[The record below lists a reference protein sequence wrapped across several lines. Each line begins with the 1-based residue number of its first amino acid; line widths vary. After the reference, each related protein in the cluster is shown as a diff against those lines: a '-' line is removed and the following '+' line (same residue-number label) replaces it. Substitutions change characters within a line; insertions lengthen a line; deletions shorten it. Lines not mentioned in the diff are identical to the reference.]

1 MEMLREVSRS
11 AMRCVRVVC
20 TGAVVLVATADITSF
35 AHAQQAPASPYLRV
49 NPERILIA
57 DNSSGKPCGECHQNE
72 VAVWKGTKHWS
83 GFDAMHKKE
92 SALNILTAMG
102 YRTAKRQEAVCMRCH
117 YTVGAAATTAIAGVS
132 CESCHGA
139 ARDWIDVHNKFAGG
153 AKDSRDETP
162 ANRATRLGAARA
174 AGMLSPSTDLYGV
187 AANCFDCHTIPME
200 KLVNDGG
207 HKAGNKSFDL
217 VAGIGKIRHNFIGS
231 GTSGTNRAISPER
244 RREIFVVGRLLAYE
258 YALRAAAQATVEG
271 AYSEQVVTNA
281 SAALKRLQE
290 VNSAA
295 RHPAIDEV
303 LATGRK
309 AKLVAGNAA
318 EILAAAN
325 QIRTIGQRYASTLNG
340 ATLAALDP
348 VITGEPATAPVA
360 AAPSAAAAAPTPA
373 VASPPAR
380 GGGAVAAPPAAAA
393 SAGVPPNA
401 GSAGASPQVPARPGV
416 APTAASSVG
425 GSIKPRPDWIVV
437 AGRTGYAE
445 PGECASCHRDAAKAW
460 KQSKHMDTGERRLL
474 GEDSKARKI
483 AAAYGIGADGMQ
495 RPNAICASCH
505 RTVDEGRRSAAALE
519 DGVSCESCHGA
530 GGKFLEPHQD
540 GGNPQAGMRNLK
552 QAAERAQV
560 CAGCHR
566 ITDERLLA
574 AGHSSGADY
583 DIAASMEKIKHWP
596 DGKVHGKRTKAG
608 GTYPAVEAGAL
619 RAAFTAV
626 ANARPIP
633 KVTVVAAPSAGSAPS
648 AAVPAT
654 GSAPNQA
661 QPAATATTQTAVS
674 AAPSPAAPS
683 AVVPSPQVPPRPAV
697 PRSSRR
703 LDAPIAPPRS
713 HAPSTAIISLDL
725 EPLPSMDKMTVS
737 ELLLLIKQRVDKV
750 HAATR
755 RN

>member
-20 TGAVVLVATADITSF
+20 TGAVVLVATAGITSF
-35 AHAQQAPASPYLRV
+35 AHAQQAPASPNLRV

-348 VITGEPATAPVA
+348 VITGEPASAPA
-360 AAPSAAAAAPTPA
+360 AAPSAAPTPVTPTPAAATTPARGAAAPPATAPTTGAAAPTSAGTSPA
-373 VASPPAR
+373 VPPR
-380 GGGAVAAPPAAAA
+380 PAVT
-393 SAGVPPNA
+393 
-401 GSAGASPQVPARPGV
+401 
-416 APTAASSVG
+416 PTAASLPGAPIS
-425 GSIKPRPDWIVV
+425 RPAWIQV

-445 PGECASCHRDAAKAW
+445 AGECASCHRDAAKAW

-661 QPAATATTQTAVS
+661 QPAANATTQTAVS
-674 AAPSPAAPS
+674 AAPNPGAPN
-683 AVVPSPQVPPRPAV
+683 AVGPSPQVLPRPAV
-697 PRSSRR
+697 PRSYRR
-703 LDAPIAPPRS
+703 LEAPVAPPRS

>member
-1 MEMLREVSRS
+1 MSGGALRRAYGVCLVR
-11 AMRCVRVVC
+11 ACVALLAA
-20 TGAVVLVATADITSF
+20 TPVAR
-35 AHAQQAPASPYLRV
+35 AQQAPASPYLRV
-49 NPERILIA
+49 NPERILVA

-139 ARDWIDVHNKFAGG
+139 ARDWINVHNKFAGG
-153 AKDSRDETP
+153 ARDSRDETP
-162 ANRATRLGAARA
+162 ANRAARLGAARA

-231 GTSGTNRAISPER
+231 GTSGTNRAITPER

-271 AYSEQVVTNA
+271 TYSEQVVTNA

-295 RHPAIDEV
+295 RSPAIDEV

-309 AKLVAGNAA
+309 AKLAAGNAA

-348 VITGEPATAPVA
+348 VITGEPAAVPV
-360 AAPSAAAAAPTPA
+360 AAAAAPTPSA
-373 VASPPAR
+373 AAPPPATVPGR
-380 GGGAVAAPPAAAA
+380 GGAAAPPAGPTTTGGAAA
-393 SAGVPPNA
+393 TSGATSASAQVPP
-401 GSAGASPQVPARPGV
+401 RPVV
-416 APTAASSVG
+416 APTAASLPGAPTS
-425 GSIKPRPDWIVV
+425 RPAWIQV

-445 PGECASCHRDAAKAW
+445 AGECASCHRDAAKAW

-474 GEDSKARKI
+474 GEDSKARRI
-483 AAAYGIGADGMQ
+483 ATAYGIGADGMQ

-540 GGNPQAGMRNLK
+540 GGNPQTGMRNLK

-566 ITDERLLA
+566 ISDERLLA

-633 KVTVVAAPSAGSAPS
+633 KVTVVAAAS
-648 AAVPAT
+648 AASQQAAAVSPGPVPA
-654 GSAPNQA
+654 ADA
-661 QPAATATTQTAVS
+661 AATTTAGTAVS
-674 AAPSPAAPS
+674 SSQVPLRPEVSGASPRPVVPRTSRPLIAPS
-683 AVVPSPQVPPRPAV
+683 
-697 PRSSRR
+697 
-703 LDAPIAPPRS
+703 APPRS
-713 HAPSTAIISLDL
+713 HAQSIAPVSLDL
-725 EPLPSMDKMTVS
+725 EPLPGTDKMTVS

>member
-1 MEMLREVSRS
+1 MSCGVPRG
-11 AMRCVRVVC
+11 VRVIRQCAAVLAAVFC
-20 TGAVVLVATADITSF
+20 TAAVAR
-35 AHAQQAPASPYLRV
+35 AQQVPASPYLRV

-57 DNSSGKPCGECHQNE
+57 DNSSGKPCGECHQSE
-72 VAVWKGTKHWS
+72 VTVWKGTKHSS

-92 SALNILTAMG
+92 SAVSILDAMG
-102 YRTAKRQEAVCMRCH
+102 YRLAKRQEAVCMRCH
-117 YTVGAAATTAIAGVS
+117 YTVGASGTAAVAGVS

-162 ANRATRLGAARA
+162 ANRAARLGAARA
-174 AGMLSPSTDLYGV
+174 AGMLSPSTDIYGV

-231 GTSGTNRAISPER
+231 GTSGTNRAITPER
-244 RREIFVVGRLLAYE
+244 RRELFVVGRWLAYE
-258 YALRAAAQATVEG
+258 YALRAAAQATKDG

-290 VNSAA
+290 VNSAV
-295 RHPAIDEV
+295 RNPAIDEV

-309 AKLVAGNAA
+309 AKLTTGNGA

-325 QIRTIGQRYASTLNG
+325 QIRAIGQRYASTLNG

-348 VITGEPATAPVA
+348 VITGEPAAAPAAAAAAATPTPTAPT
-360 AAPSAAAAAPTPA
+360 PAAAAAP
-373 VASPPAR
+373 AR
-380 GGGAVAAPPAAAA
+380 GGAAAPPAPATSGGAAA
-393 SAGVPPNA
+393 TSGAAGT
-401 GSAGASPQVPARPGV
+401 SPQVPPRSAV
-416 APTAASSVG
+416 APTAVTAIG
-425 GSIKPRPDWIVV
+425 GSIKSRPDWIVV

-445 PGECASCHRDAAKAW
+445 AGECASCHRDAAKAW

-483 AAAYGIGADGMQ
+483 ATAYGVGADGMQ

-505 RTVDEGRRSAAALE
+505 RTVDEGKRSAAALE

-619 RAAFTAV
+619 RAAFATV
-626 ANARPIP
+626 ASARPIP
-633 KVTVVAAPSAGSAPS
+633 KVTVVAAPSPAAPTPVAPTPAPS
-648 AAVPAT
+648 GGAV
-654 GSAPNQA
+654 
-661 QPAATATTQTAVS
+661 
-674 AAPSPAAPS
+674 APSPAVNAPTPDPAS
-683 AVVPSPQVPPRPAV
+683 GGSSSQVPLRPDVSGSTARPVV
-697 PRSSRR
+697 PRSSRP
-703 LDAPIAPPRS
+703 LIAPTAPPRS
-713 HAPSTAIISLDL
+713 HAQSIAPVSLDL
-725 EPLPSMDKMTVS
+725 EPLPSTEKMSVS